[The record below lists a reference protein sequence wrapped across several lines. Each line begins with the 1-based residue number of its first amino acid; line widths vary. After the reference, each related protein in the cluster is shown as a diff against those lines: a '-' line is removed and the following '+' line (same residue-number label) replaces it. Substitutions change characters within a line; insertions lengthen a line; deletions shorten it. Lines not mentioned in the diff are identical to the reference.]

1 MSKSATHNT
10 VKPDERRASIEIEIP
25 FHDVDML
32 QIAWHGH
39 YFKYFELARCA
50 LLESFDY
57 GYMAMV
63 ASGYAWPVIDAGV
76 RYIGAVSFG
85 QKIRVEAR
93 LKEWENR
100 LRIDYLVTDAGSG
113 QRLTRGHTIQVAV
126 EIANREICFASPAIL
141 LEKLGVTDA

>member
-1 MSKSATHNT
+1 MSDNAI
-10 VKPDERRASIEIEIP
+10 KPLDRHASIEIEIP

-50 LLESFDY
+50 LLDSFDY

-85 QKIRVEAR
+85 QKICVEAR
-93 LKEWENR
+93 LCEWENR
-100 LRIDYLVTDAGSG
+100 LRIEYLVTDAASG
-113 QRLTRGHTIQVAV
+113 QRLTRGHTVQVAV
-126 EIANREICFASPAIL
+126 EIATREMCFASPPIL
-141 LEKLGVTDA
+141 LEKLGVVDES